1 MYRVPGI
8 YIHIY
13 RKTGRQPVQFG
24 VWGSGT
30 DIRGRGGGGEGGTNR
45 TCIDTVTRW
54 TYLSPVTPGILSEK
68 QSCLFVVKGVYRAC
82 IDDCRA
88 SEVGWMF

>member
-30 DIRGRGGGGEGGTNR
+30 DIRGRGGRGAQTEH
-45 TCIDTVTRW
+45 V
-54 TYLSPVTPGILSEK
+54 LIL
-68 QSCLFVVKGVYRAC
+68 
-82 IDDCRA
+82 
-88 SEVGWMF
+88 

>member
-1 MYRVPGI
+1 MYRVPGVYI

-30 DIRGRGGGGEGGTNR
+30 DIRGRGGGGGGH
-45 TCIDTVTRW
+45 
-54 TYLSPVTPGILSEK
+54 K
-68 QSCLFVVKGVYRAC
+68 QNMY
-82 IDDCRA
+82 
-88 SEVGWMF
+88 